1 MELESIKVSNIQ
13 LTEEN
18 SALQMSNKNSMSESQ
33 SLMAEMQFIKD
44 TGRGNNDTNIMSEQ
58 LSKDTAK
65 MHRLEL
71 ENQRLRSEVDDLK
84 MNGIKEQTEKC
95 LKLERENKCQSLTI
109 KQLHDTQAKDAD
121 HTVSLQGELNQVV
134 TKAQQM
140 EQVVEMLKQ
149 NESQLRVEKDMV
161 IENLNKEIG
170 SLRKRQQQT
179 ANEQLKFLEEENK
192 KLVKDKTVFETRVTK
207 LDYENR
213 QFANKVKEYE
223 ATMDKA
229 DEAIREKERMGKQVE
244 SLTRE
249 IEQLSNVKEAKD
261 TFALK
266 HLEGDKLKL
275 SKSNEKL
282 RGELSNLFA
291 ENSRIKMDIQKASKK
306 VESLRTENKK
316 LALFETERDDLLD
329 KIGKMSINLEN
340 LTASSEKQEEQ
351 EQKLNMVTFENNRL
365 NRQNQTLTRKLEE
378 IEVESRSVEVE
389 VEYQNI

>member
-1 MELESIKVSNIQ
+1 M
-13 LTEEN
+13 
-18 SALQMSNKNSMSESQ
+18 
-33 SLMAEMQFIKD
+33 
-44 TGRGNNDTNIMSEQ
+44 
-58 LSKDTAK
+58 
-65 MHRLEL
+65 
-71 ENQRLRSEVDDLK
+71 
-84 MNGIKEQTEKC
+84 
-95 LKLERENKCQSLTI
+95 
-109 KQLHDTQAKDAD
+109 
-121 HTVSLQGELNQVV
+121 
-134 TKAQQM
+134 
-140 EQVVEMLKQ
+140 
-149 NESQLRVEKDMV
+149 
-161 IENLNKEIG
+161 
-170 SLRKRQQQT
+170 
-179 ANEQLKFLEEENK
+179 
-192 KLVKDKTVFETRVTK
+192 FETRVTK

-229 DEAIREKERMGKQVE
+229 DEAIREKDRMGKQVE

-266 HLEGDKLKL
+266 HLEEDKLKL

-306 VESLRTENKK
+306 MESLRTENKK

-351 EQKLNMVTFENNRL
+351 EQKLNMVTFENSRL
-365 NRQNQTLTRKLEE
+365 SRQNQTLNRKLEE
-378 IEVESRSVEVE
+378 MEVESRSVES
-389 VEYQNI
+389 